1 MGFLFFETLCMFFFF
16 FSPFFPNIAKTVNFL
31 NRKDSYCAVECG
43 FGCCV
48 GCSKLN
54 GGNFTHL

>member
-1 MGFLFFETLCMFFFF
+1 MFFFFF